1 MAICGKQANEI
12 FPCVKH
18 ENKVL
23 CENLSLA
30 INEIKKENIK
40 NILFSPGYHS
50 GDDYINFEERGK
62 AFNKL
67 IERKYGT

>member
-1 MAICGKQANEI
+1 M
-12 FPCVKH
+12 
-18 ENKVL
+18 KVL

-30 INEIKKENIK
+30 IKEIEKANIK
-40 NILFSPGYHS
+40 NILFSPGYPS

-67 IERKYGT
+67 IEEKNGT